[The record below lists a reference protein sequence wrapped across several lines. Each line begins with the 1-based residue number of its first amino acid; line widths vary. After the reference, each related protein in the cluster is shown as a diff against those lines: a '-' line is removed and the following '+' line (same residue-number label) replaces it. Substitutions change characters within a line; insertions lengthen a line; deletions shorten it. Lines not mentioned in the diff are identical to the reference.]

1 MGIADELRTHLKN
14 LEDVA
19 DRLQTFCAPAISD
32 VKHYVDQFRH
42 HLTAARS
49 TVDTIGNTVDTP
61 APSPGDTPNGE
72 QGTPPP
78 AGWEDAD
85 HGH

>member
-1 MGIADELRTHLKN
+1 MGIADDLRTHLKS

-32 VKHYVDQFRH
+32 VKHYVDQLRQ

-49 TVDTIGNTVDTP
+49 AVDTIDNTVNTVDTP
-61 APSPGDTPNGE
+61 APSTPDTPNPE
-72 QGTPPP
+72 QGTPP
-78 AGWEDAD
+78 AVG
-85 HGH
+85 